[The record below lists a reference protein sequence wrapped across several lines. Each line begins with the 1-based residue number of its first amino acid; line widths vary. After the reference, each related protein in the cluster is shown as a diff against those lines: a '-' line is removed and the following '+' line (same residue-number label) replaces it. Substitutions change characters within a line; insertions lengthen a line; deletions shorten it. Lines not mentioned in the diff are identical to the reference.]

1 MSDRLIVDYSVGLR
15 RRVTNR
21 VMTMLSTAAAV
32 LAGGILVLLLGY
44 VLVNGIRYV
53 DWEFLTTLPKPLGE
67 EGGGM
72 ANAFVGS
79 LIMVALASMWS
90 IFVGIG
96 TGVYLA
102 EYASPRIGASVRFVA
117 DVLTG
122 MPSVVIGIFGY
133 ALIVVPMGTFS
144 ALAGAFTLGVITLPI
159 IARTT
164 EENLRLVPRELREA
178 GLALGVPR
186 WRTILS
192 IVVPT
197 AGAGLTTGAMLV
209 VARAAGET
217 APLIFTALGNR
228 FWAESLTSP
237 TAALTLNIFQ
247 YAVSPY
253 DQWREQAWAA
263 SFFLLAFVLLLNVG
277 ARALAGRAVRR

>member
-1 MSDRLIVDYSVGLR
+1 MAADHLTVSLS
-15 RRVTNR
+15 RRVTNGAMKALCT
-21 VMTMLSTAAAV
+21 VAAV
-32 LAGGILVLLLGY
+32 FASSMLLLLLGY

-53 DWEFLTTLPKPLGE
+53 NWEFLTTLPKPLGE

-79 LIMVALASMWS
+79 FIMVGLASVWS

-102 EYASPRIGASVRFVA
+102 EYAGQRTGPSIRFIA

-133 ALIVVPMGTFS
+133 AMLVVPMGTFS
-144 ALAGAFTLGVITLPI
+144 ALAGAFSLGVITLPI

-178 GLALGVPR
+178 SLALGIQR
-186 WRTILS
+186 WRTIVS

-197 AGAGLTTGAMLV
+197 AGAGLTTGAMIV
-209 VARAAGET
+209 VARAMGET

-253 DQWREQAWAA
+253 DQWHQQAWAA
-263 SFFLLAFVLLLNVG
+263 SFFLLAIVLVLNVG
-277 ARALAGRAVRR
+277 ARALAGQALRR

>member
-1 MSDRLIVDYSVGLR
+1 MHDRMVISASRRIVNRAMIVLCSV
-15 RRVTNR
+15 
-21 VMTMLSTAAAV
+21 AAV

-53 DWEFLTTLPKPLGE
+53 NWEFLTTLPKPLGQ

-72 ANAFVGS
+72 AHAFVGS
-79 LIMVALASMWS
+79 LTMVTLASLWS

-102 EYASPRIGASVRFVA
+102 EYAGKTMGAGVRFLA
-117 DVLTG
+117 DVLSG

-133 ALIVVPMGTFS
+133 ALLVVPLGTFS

-217 APLIFTALGNR
+217 APLIFTALGNQ

-247 YAVSPY
+247 YAMSPY
-253 DQWREQAWAA
+253 DQWHQQAWAA
-263 SFFLLAFVLLLNVG
+263 SFFLLAFVLLLNIG
-277 ARALAGRAVRR
+277 ARAFAGRTVRR